1 MSKRESVRPAHKSP
15 SVIELERLVR
25 QLGQPDQGLLDA
37 ASETLHSPGEPV
49 DLSTVPK
56 FVEDAAE
63 VCVAAHTRWRECTTE
78 QRSLLRGC
86 SLDLI
91 GLAADQ
97 SLRLDRTF
105 AEFRQSEV
113 DVKDAGE
120 NLAALEVAHV
130 FSPVT
135 GRVTAINAALGQR
148 VKKGDSLAV
157 IESPDLDLALA
168 NVQKADAD
176 MVAAKH
182 NFDRQK
188 ELADAHAV
196 SQRDLE
202 SAEDDYNKATAELHR
217 SQQMMKILH
226 AEGTSSGAFS
236 LRTPVAGEV
245 ISRTVNPGM
254 EVQGQYGG
262 GGSAVELFTV
272 GELDP
277 LWAIADV
284 YEMDLSRVKVGDS
297 VDVTVVAYPDRKFQG
312 RIDWISGALD
322 PVTRTAKVRCTL
334 ANPDHLL
341 RPEMY
346 ATMSV
351 AGTGQRML
359 SLPRAAVLH
368 LGDQTLVYEDIGPG
382 PGGLLRFQQVPV
394 DVDED
399 IPGDYV
405 HVVKGLAEND
415 RVVTSG
421 SLLLTNQ

>member
-1 MSKRESVRPAHKSP
+1 LIHLGKTSP
-15 SVIELERLVR
+15 SSIVPALA
-25 QLGQPDQGLLDA
+25 LLSA
-37 ASETLHSPGEPV
+37 LSGGCGE
-49 DLSTVPK
+49 SH
-56 FVEDAAE
+56 AAE
-63 VCVAAHTRWRECTTE
+63 PAPRPSGQTWLTPEQAKEAKLEIQPAAQRE
-78 QRSLLRGC
+78 
-86 SLDLI
+86 
-91 GLAADQ
+91 LANVMAITGK
-97 SLRLDRTF
+97 LTF
-105 AEFRQSEV
+105 S
-113 DVKDAGE
+113 D
-120 NLAALEVAHV
+120 LEVAHV

-176 MVAAKH
+176 VVAAKH

-312 RIDWISGALD
+312 LIDWISGALD

-346 ATMSV
+346 ATVSV

-405 HVVKGLAEND
+405 RVVKGLAEND

>member
-1 MSKRESVRPAHKSP
+1 LTHLSKGYPYSTLLALCLLPAVSGGCGESH
-15 SVIELERLVR
+15 
-25 QLGQPDQGLLDA
+25 
-37 ASETLHSPGEPV
+37 
-49 DLSTVPK
+49 
-56 FVEDAAE
+56 AAE
-63 VCVAAHTRWRECTTE
+63 PTPRPSGQTWLTPEQAKEAKLEIEPAMQRE
-78 QRSLLRGC
+78 
-86 SLDLI
+86 
-91 GLAADQ
+91 LANVMAITGKLSFSD
-97 SLRLDRTF
+97 
-105 AEFRQSEV
+105 
-113 DVKDAGE
+113 
-120 NLAALEVAHV
+120 LEVAHV
-130 FSPVT
+130 FSAVT

-297 VDVTVVAYPDRKFQG
+297 VDVSVVAYPDRKFQG
-312 RIDWISGALD
+312 HIDWISGALD
-322 PVTRTAKVRCTL
+322 PLTRTAKVRCTL

-346 ATMSV
+346 ATVSV